1 MSLSL
6 LARRQAGG
14 HPMRT
19 LLTVGAATV
28 AIFLFCFLRSIV
40 TSLDAAVEAS
50 ASNRIITGSAV
61 SLFQSLPSAYMGQIE
76 AIEGVESVSRFTWF
90 GGRYQSEENFFAQF
104 GCDPETLMQ
113 QYPELLL
120 PDAQKRAWV
129 RDRRGA
135 IIGQGLADQY
145 GWKIGD
151 TIPLIGTI
159 YPRVDGSDWEF
170 TVCGIYR
177 SAKPNLDEVTM
188 YFHWE
193 YMDRVLEEG
202 GSYGPR
208 GTSVFVVKLAD
219 GFTGEE
225 VSTAIDAYYSG
236 GPQRTRTQTEAA
248 FQAGFVSMLG
258 NLPTFLGMLGTAVLI
273 AILFGVVNTMTIA
286 ARERV
291 RSMGILKSLGFP
303 NRIPVR
309 LYLMEST
316 GIVLLGG
323 GLGMLLANLTQDPLR
338 AAFGTYIPVYHVTQD
353 TYVMAALICIAIG
366 FAAGAWPAWRA
377 SRLRAAESIR
387 RGV

>member
-14 HPMRT
+14 HPLRT

-40 TSLDAAVEAS
+40 TSLDAAVDAS

-76 AIEGVESVSRFTWF
+76 AIDGVESVSRFTWF

-104 GCDPETLMQ
+104 GCDPATLME
-113 QYPELLL
+113 QYPELIL
-120 PDAQKRAWV
+120 PDEQKRAWV

-135 IIGQGLADQY
+135 IIGKGLADQY
-145 GWKIGD
+145 GWKLGD

-159 YPRVDGSDWEF
+159 YPRVDGSEWEF
-170 TVCGIYR
+170 TVRGIYK
-177 SAKPNLDEVTM
+177 SGKPNLDEVTM

-258 NLPTFLGMLGTAVLI
+258 NLPTFLAMIGTAVLI

-316 GIVLLGG
+316 GIVLFGG
-323 GLGMLLANLTQDPLR
+323 ALGMLLAHLTQEPFR
-338 AAFGTYIPVYHVTQD
+338 TAFGTYVPVYHVAQD
-353 TYVMAALICIAIG
+353 TYVMAGLICIGIG

-377 SRLRAAESIR
+377 SRLRAAESLR